1 MFSKCMITEKM
12 LSLEPT
18 AAILPVS
25 VDVCV
30 QQFPGVVLH
39 MLLDTGSTNSSLF
52 LDTIDIFGTQ
62 VTLKLWPVVPT
73 EQTESLFT
81 LPISASGKVVTKYGT
96 SIRPYVHLDVS
107 LVNHNVQIP
116 SKKLQVSLQTGRS
129 FGKYNGILGLD
140 YMAGVPN
147 LVLDLV
153 ASCASESNL
162 KIQEAMIK

>member
-1 MFSKCMITEKM
+1 M
-12 LSLEPT
+12 LSLGPSPT
-18 AAILPVS
+18 ILPVS
-25 VDVCV
+25 VDIRV
-30 QQFPGVVLH
+30 QQLPGVVLH

-52 LDTIDIFGTQ
+52 LDAIDILGTQ

-73 EQTESLFT
+73 EQIEPLFT

-96 SIRPYVHLDVS
+96 SVRPYVRLDVS
-107 LVNHNVQIP
+107 LVNHNAQIP

-140 YMAGVPN
+140 YMAGVPD

-153 ASCASESNL
+153 APCTSESDF
-162 KIQEAMIK
+162 KIQSRV

>member
-1 MFSKCMITEKM
+1 M
-12 LSLEPT
+12 LSLGPSPT
-18 AAILPVS
+18 ILPVS
-25 VDVCV
+25 VDIRV
-30 QQFPGVVLH
+30 QQLPGVVLH

-52 LDTIDIFGTQ
+52 LDAIDILGTQ

-73 EQTESLFT
+73 EQIEPLFT

-96 SIRPYVHLDVS
+96 SVRPYVHLDVS
-107 LVNHNVQIP
+107 LVNHNAQIP

-140 YMAGVPN
+140 YMAGVPD

-153 ASCASESNL
+153 APCTSESDF
-162 KIQEAMIK
+162 KIQSRV

>member
-1 MFSKCMITEKM
+1 M
-12 LSLEPT
+12 LSLGPSPT
-18 AAILPVS
+18 ILPVS
-25 VDVCV
+25 VDIRV
-30 QQFPGVVLH
+30 QQLPGVVLH

-52 LDTIDIFGTQ
+52 LDAIDILGTQ

-73 EQTESLFT
+73 EQIEPLFT

-96 SIRPYVHLDVS
+96 SVRPYVRLDVS
-107 LVNHNVQIP
+107 LVNHNAQIP

-140 YMAGVPN
+140 YMAGVPD

-153 ASCASESNL
+153 VPCTSESDF
-162 KIQEAMIK
+162 KIQSRV